1 MTDICITVRADDIPD
16 LLGTLVRLIAPV
28 RVMRTEPGHRLIA
41 DLGYHSL
48 AVAELGFTLEDLFRV
63 ETFSPE
69 TAMTVERVEDVT
81 GLIRRH
87 LAEGDARLP
96 ECSEVDAIFA
106 RYGASWSVGR

>member
-1 MTDICITVRADDIPD
+1 MTDIGITVRADDVPD

-81 GLIRRH
+81 ELIRRY
-87 LAEGDARLP
+87 LAEGDACLP
-96 ECSEVDAIFA
+96 ECSEVDAVFA
-106 RYGASWSVGR
+106 RYGASWSALR